1 MANSIWDEFPTSV
14 DFNKNA
20 VPIAETQEAPANA
33 ASWEDF
39 PDAVDFTNPAQP
51 KKEPKHRLDKLR
63 NMTHLEFMELPFAER
78 AEISRELAEASKVDV
93 GANLIE
99 GLIPGGSELVAKARE
114 EGYLPQEAQEGAAH
128 YGLGSIKAVGMAA
141 PITAISKGVNLLA
154 KPFEQGIKQAGKHAK
169 RIADYTKAAITGG
182 AYKSASTAIG
192 EQRAPTPGE
201 VAGEVAMFAGGHGL
215 GEAIGKAYRYFRGT
229 GKQPADITAQEIT
242 QQLFGP
248 DADIPPSM
256 YETSEKIIN
265 GLKSQEAGIQTGG
278 PQISPTA
285 VFPASKTSQAPSLQ
299 GKVSREAPTTKATA
313 KTLGV
318 KVKPQVHNAS
328 PEEKAL
334 STFRHEIEN
343 PYEAG
348 KGIKESVKK
357 ADEAAYK
364 VVNENYAKSDDLQKN
379 ISTIHTDLV
388 GKLEG
393 YIAEIDAI
401 PSPSSIQK
409 KLKSEMQ
416 TVIKELAEVGEDGV
430 ITGYKEMSNHQ
441 LLEQAKAWRQVI
453 DYDFAH
459 GDPQNIFK
467 PAIKEVENAVLEAA
481 KSSGNKDAVKALE
494 TAKES
499 YKEWADT
506 FNNDYINP
514 FRDRSNKSYQRNFER
529 LLNPDDYNVMKRVLE
544 KTPEGKV
551 QLEAIQREIVDKE
564 LKDILRNPRKINP
577 RDLERKLSELKSILE
592 PEQLQSIRDEI
603 MKARAPQQMGFKGKK
618 ISKEEALNAHV
629 AKVLK
634 LEPEDL
640 MSKMNSRTG
649 IREVQKLAETAKEL
663 NQFDIL
669 KKQKS
674 RDIVYKGNLEAKPTG
689 TQIAERLNIA
699 KNRELFVEMWGE
711 EVYQAAY
718 DAAKLLGEK
727 EATPQVWKE
736 VLKKA
741 AVKGAKIHYLG
752 TLAALIL

>member
-14 DFNKNA
+14 DFNKNTEQ
-20 VPIAETQEAPANA
+20 PITQQQQTSSTS
-33 ASWEDF
+33 SWDEF
-39 PDAVDFTNPAQP
+39 PDSVDFTNPAQP

-63 NMTHLEFMELPFAER
+63 NMTHLEFMELPFEER
-78 AEISRELAEASKVDV
+78 AEISRELAEASQVDV
-93 GANLIE
+93 GANIVE
-99 GLIPGGSELVAKARE
+99 GLIPGGSHLVQRARE
-114 EGYLPQEAQEGAAH
+114 EGFLPEEAQEGLTR
-128 YGLGSIKAVGMAA
+128 YGLGATKLTSAIL
-141 PITAISKGVNLLA
+141 PITAIAKGVNTLS
-154 KPFEQGIKQAGKHAK
+154 KPFEKGLEQAGKHAQ
-169 RIADYTKAAITGG
+169 RVADYTKAAITGG
-182 AYKSASTAIG
+182 AYKTAETAIG

-201 VAGEVAMFAGGHGL
+201 VALEAGMFAAGHGL
-215 GEAIGKAYRYFRGT
+215 AEGIGKVYKYFRGI
-229 GKQPADITAQEIT
+229 GKNPADITAKEIT
-242 QQLFGP
+242 EQLFGP
-248 DADIPPSM
+248 DVEISPSM
-256 YETSEKIIN
+256 FETAEGIVNRVKA
-265 GLKSQEAGIQTGG
+265 QEAGIIPQG
-278 PQISPTA
+278 PQIAPTA
-285 VFPASKTSQAPSLQ
+285 MFPGGKPLQGSSLQ
-299 GKVSREAPTTKATA
+299 GRVSTQAPLTKETS

-318 KVKPQVHNAS
+318 KVKPQPRHAS

-334 STFRHEIEN
+334 GVFRHEIES

-364 VVNENYAKSDDLQKN
+364 VVNENYTKSDELQKG

-388 GKLEG
+388 DKLEG

-416 TVIKELAEVGEDGV
+416 TVIKELAEVSEDGT
-430 ITGYKEMSNHQ
+430 ITGYKEMTNHQ

-467 PAIKEVENAVLEAA
+467 PAIKEVEQAAVEAA
-481 KSSGNKDAVKALE
+481 KSSGNKQAVQALE
-494 TAKES
+494 KARES
-499 YKEWADT
+499 YKEWVDT
-506 FNNDYINP
+506 FSNDYVNP
-514 FRDRSNKSYQRNFER
+514 FRDRSNKSFQRNFEK

-564 LKDILRNPRKINP
+564 LKEILRNPRKIHP
-577 RDLERKLSELKSILE
+577 RDLERKLNELKSILE
-592 PEQLQSIRDEI
+592 PEQLQSIKDEI
-603 MKARAPQQMGFKGKK
+603 LKARTPQNMGFKGKH

-629 AKVLK
+629 AKRLK
-634 LEPEDL
+634 LDPEDL
-640 MSKMNSRTG
+640 VKKMNSRTG
-649 IREVQKLAETAKEL
+649 MREVKDLAEKAGESK
-663 NQFDIL
+663 QFDML
-669 KKQKS
+669 KMQKS
-674 RDIVYKGNLEAKPTG
+674 RDIMYKGNLEAKPTG
-689 TQIAERLNIA
+689 KEIHDVLNKSA
-699 KNRELFVEMWGE
+699 NRELFVEMWGE
-711 EVYQAAY
+711 EAYQAAS

-727 EATPQVWKE
+727 EATPEVWKE